1 MDRLNQN
8 SNGTT
13 LHLILLSSSIIFI
26 ICFLLT
32 QLVTVKV
39 EISFLH
45 FFFRE
50 NLLGSFLTD
59 EFERRARQGVT
70 HLKRLHH
77 NVRQVKKVS
86 RGKWSFSFY
95 SSLLPLFP
103 GWIRLNIKLRMVL
116 WSLSFLSVMVHA
128 IYKKKDDFFVCKS
141 CKNHHLNVGPSGSF
155 LSLMA
160 AARLVR
166 KESITL
172 CGINLVVLFAQMEH
186 SHLA

>member
-1 MDRLNQN
+1 M
-8 SNGTT
+8 
-13 LHLILLSSSIIFI
+13 
-26 ICFLLT
+26 
-32 QLVTVKV
+32 TVKV

-116 WSLSFLSVMVHA
+116 
-128 IYKKKDDFFVCKS
+128 
-141 CKNHHLNVGPSGSF
+141 
-155 LSLMA
+155 
-160 AARLVR
+160 
-166 KESITL
+166 
-172 CGINLVVLFAQMEH
+172 
-186 SHLA
+186 

>member
-116 WSLSFLSVMVHA
+116 WSLSFLSVMTCNIQKKMIFSCVNPA
-128 IYKKKDDFFVCKS
+128 KITIYMLDLRC
-141 CKNHHLNVGPSGSF
+141 F
-155 LSLMA
+155 LRLMA